1 MSEEI
6 PSSPPRESIMDESVD
21 VSRKV
26 IENMAG
32 DVATSSPTENN
43 DMSHLLESGELQ
55 PNESLDDETT
65 ELIQN
70 DEPLYS
76 PYRDS
81 TIASRKATKNISIDM
96 AGEIKRETV
105 DEESTASDNSEG
117 KRMMTIDMAGD
128 VKREINSLQSTEEA
142 STISISSS
150 VEEAKS
156 NFTRIRLYSFDSDD
170 EEPNAESFFEGI
182 LFAETTDS
190 SDGNKKNTSYLT
202 EQTFDSDDTKNVS
215 SENKKWVPS
224 YCLTCPPRGMLLLL
238 VAVFVSLLMVILH
251 ATGAITVATAEKAV
265 TAAPTISSAPSDAP
279 SISFIPSFQPS
290 ESPSKS
296 MTPTDEPT
304 NRPSSSPTSTMAP
317 SDAPSPSPSISWQP
331 TVTPISSSKSFKLR
345 LYWERGYFWQEESEE
360 TFWCV
365 ECTRCKERGRV
376 SQH

>member
-1 MSEEI
+1 MTFGRKRKYGKMSVGGTYRLPNIQRNPTNIDKAPLDNIRSLTTMLKKLEDTSVPLSMNEELGFNELFRTTF
-6 PSSPPRESIMDESVD
+6 PSKAPVRTKVGKTKVAIEPKKTKLLSFTWEAMEPTNNA
-21 VSRKV
+21 RK
-26 IENMAG
+26 
-32 DVATSSPTENN
+32 
-43 DMSHLLESGELQ
+43 
-55 PNESLDDETT
+55 
-65 ELIQN
+65 
-70 DEPLYS
+70 
-76 PYRDS
+76 S
-81 TIASRKATKNISIDM
+81 TPK
-96 AGEIKRETV
+96 
-105 DEESTASDNSEG
+105 
-117 KRMMTIDMAGD
+117 
-128 VKREINSLQSTEEA
+128 L
-142 STISISSS
+142 
-150 VEEAKS
+150 KS
-156 NFTRIRLYSFDSDD
+156 NNNNNDD

-265 TAAPTISSAPSDAP
+265 TAVTAAPTISSAPSDAP
-279 SISFIPSFQPS
+279 SISSIPSFQPS

-376 SQH
+376 S